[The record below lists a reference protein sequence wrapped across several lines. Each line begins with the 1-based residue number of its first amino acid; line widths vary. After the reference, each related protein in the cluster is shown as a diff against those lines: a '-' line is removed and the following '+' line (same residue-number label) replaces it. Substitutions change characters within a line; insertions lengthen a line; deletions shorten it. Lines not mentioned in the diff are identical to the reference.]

1 MRTAVAM
8 GLLGLLSACGMPQDP
23 VVIDPDLL
31 EYSARFEQEIGV
43 SSSGISMV
51 FEELSDGA
59 VGLCTVS
66 ASGRKISIDPNFWR
80 SIDEDVR
87 EELMYHELGHCA
99 MDLEHDE
106 SLMAGSRCPQSV
118 MYPYVL
124 GRCYSLNKTHYK
136 QDLVGRK

>member
-51 FEELSDGA
+51 LKN
-59 VGLCTVS
+59 L
-66 ASGRKISIDPNFWR
+66 
-80 SIDEDVR
+80 
-87 EELMYHELGHCA
+87 A
-99 MDLEHDE
+99 M
-106 SLMAGSRCPQSV
+106 AP
-118 MYPYVL
+118 
-124 GRCYSLNKTHYK
+124 
-136 QDLVGRK
+136 